1 MDKMP
6 KRRKYKDNPYE
17 LMKDSKNDIYLIK
30 IKSFNNSFQIV
41 EVSKEVYK
49 VFDEYELKDISQMNE
64 YDNHIEHFNLS
75 ENLLHK
81 KIKYKIKGLD
91 EIVEEKIIN
100 EELMKA
106 IANLPEIQR
115 KRIKLYFFDD
125 LTYQQIA
132 NLEGCTK
139 RAIKFSVDIAIANLY
154 KKMSNKI

>member
-75 ENLLHK
+75 ENLLH
-81 KIKYKIKGLD
+81 
-91 EIVEEKIIN
+91 
-100 EELMKA
+100 
-106 IANLPEIQR
+106 
-115 KRIKLYFFDD
+115 
-125 LTYQQIA
+125 
-132 NLEGCTK
+132 
-139 RAIKFSVDIAIANLY
+139 
-154 KKMSNKI
+154 